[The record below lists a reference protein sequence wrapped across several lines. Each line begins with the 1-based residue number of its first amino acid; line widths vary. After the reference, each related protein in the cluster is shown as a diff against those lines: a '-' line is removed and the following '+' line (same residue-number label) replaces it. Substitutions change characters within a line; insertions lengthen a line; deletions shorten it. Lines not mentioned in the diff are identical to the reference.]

1 MKLRKLCV
9 FFYVQIDLSVLGLK
23 KSVKFMVLHNSML
36 VHYRTTRKGISIC
49 SNASLK
55 SLNYQPFKIIIFILS
70 NSLSKSQARTSM
82 IIIKLFIKKRWN
94 FRKCRKK
101 TRLLLKE
108 ITVSWNGF
116 WCISFLKLSRHHGN

>member
-1 MKLRKLCV
+1 MFNSVETLQSQRSITMKLRKLCV

-49 SNASLK
+49 YNASLI
-55 SLNYQPFKIIIFILS
+55 SPNYWPFKSIIFIFS

-82 IIIKLFIKKRWN
+82 IIVKLFYQKTLK
-94 FRKCRKK
+94 FSKMPQK

-108 ITVSWNGF
+108 ITVS
-116 WCISFLKLSRHHGN
+116 